1 MAHAI
6 YFQSAAGPSGG
17 LLAGFEIGAP
27 TFWEMCGAAPGVVMN
42 FFLAA
47 KSSDS
52 APRAGMLQVELSES
66 MGLNLQENVWSRIGD
81 PYEDFWPAQDHW
93 LAHAIYFQSA
103 AGPSGRLLA
112 GVDIGAPS
120 CWEMCGAAPGVVM
133 NVFWAVKSSD
143 SAFRAGRLQ
152 VELSESMG
160 LNL

>member
-42 FFLAA
+42 FFWAS

-52 APRAGMLQVELSES
+52 ALQ
-66 MGLNLQENVWSRIGD
+66 
-81 PYEDFWPAQDHW
+81 
-93 LAHAIYFQSA
+93 
-103 AGPSGRLLA
+103 
-112 GVDIGAPS
+112 
-120 CWEMCGAAPGVVM
+120 
-133 NVFWAVKSSD
+133 
-143 SAFRAGRLQ
+143 AGRLQ

-160 LNL
+160 LNLSENVWSRIGDPNEDFWPAQDQSVLRFCQSILGGSTRRSIWSIRFRNELPKLFGKHVEPHWGSL